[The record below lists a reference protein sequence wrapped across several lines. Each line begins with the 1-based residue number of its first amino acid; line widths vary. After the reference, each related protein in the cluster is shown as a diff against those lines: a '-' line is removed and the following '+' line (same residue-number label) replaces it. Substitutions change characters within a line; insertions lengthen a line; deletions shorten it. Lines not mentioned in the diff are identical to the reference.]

1 MKYMLLIYDSEK
13 EWAKFS
19 AADTKKIMGEYLQ
32 FSSEIRASGH
42 YQAGAPL
49 QPTTAAT
56 SVRIRNGRTLV
67 TDGPFAETGEQL
79 GGFYMVEAR
88 DLDEAISIAAR
99 IPSARLG
106 TIEVRPVAPMPEAVA
121 GSR

>member
-13 EWAKFS
+13 EWAKVS
-19 AADTKKIMGEYLQ
+19 AADTQKIMGEYLQ
-32 FSSEIRASGH
+32 FSDEIRASGH

-49 QPTTAAT
+49 QPTATAT

-79 GGFYMVEAR
+79 GGYYLVDAK
-88 DLDEAISIAAR
+88 DLDEAISLASR

-106 TIEVRPVAPMPEAVA
+106 TIEVRPLAPMPQAA
-121 GSR
+121 P